1 VVAHNAPAAILITR
15 QRSRFGRQ
23 CGNGGRTPLKYPNR
37 LPAVITAI
45 LLAATFSVRAGQAGN
60 SASLDGLKT
69 LVGDWTATDADG
81 SPFTASFRLISNN
94 TALEETV
101 NSAHDTQMVSIYNAD
116 GPRVSMTHFCSMGNQ
131 PRLETPSE
139 RPNPNEFVFSFI
151 GATNLASPNDQHMHR
166 MVITMEGLDR
176 FTEAW
181 TIRVNG
187 KDSVREFHYTRK
199 K

>member
-1 VVAHNAPAAILITR
+1 M
-15 QRSRFGRQ
+15 
-23 CGNGGRTPLKYPNR
+23 KYSKS
-37 LPAVITAI
+37 LWVVITAV
-45 LLAATFSVRAGQAGN
+45 LFAATFSAHAGQNGN
-60 SASLDGLKT
+60 STSLDGLKS

-81 SPFTASFRLISNN
+81 KPFSTSFRLISNN

-101 NSAHDTQMVSIYNAD
+101 NSAHDTQMVSIYSAD
-116 GPRVSMTHFCSMGNQ
+116 GPRVAMTHFCSIGNQ

-139 RPNPNEFVFSFI
+139 RPNPNEFAFPFT
-151 GATNLASPNDQHMHR
+151 GATNFASPNDQHMHR
-166 MVITMEGLDR
+166 MVITMESANH

-187 KDSVREFHYTRK
+187 KDSVREFRYTRK

>member
-1 VVAHNAPAAILITR
+1 
-15 QRSRFGRQ
+15 
-23 CGNGGRTPLKYPNR
+23 LKYSKS
-37 LPAVITAI
+37 LSAVITAV
-45 LLAATFSVRAGQAGN
+45 LFATTFFAHAGQTGN
-60 SASLDGLKT
+60 STSLDGLKT

-81 SPFTASFRLISNN
+81 KPFSTSFRLISNN

-116 GPRVSMTHFCSMGNQ
+116 GPRVAMTHFCSIGNQ

-139 RPNPNEFVFSFI
+139 RPNPNEFVFSFT

-166 MVITMEGLDR
+166 MVITMEGPDH

>member
-1 VVAHNAPAAILITR
+1 LKYSKSLSAVIAAIL
-15 QRSRFGRQ
+15 F
-23 CGNGGRTPLKYPNR
+23 
-37 LPAVITAI
+37 V
-45 LLAATFSVRAGQAGN
+45 ATFSARAGQTGN
-60 SASLDGLKT
+60 STSLDGLKA

-81 SPFTASFRLISNN
+81 KPFTASFRLISNN

-101 NSAHDTQMVSIYNAD
+101 NSAHDTQMISIYNAD
-116 GPRVSMTHFCSMGNQ
+116 GPRVAMTHFCSIGNQ

-139 RPNPNEFVFSFI
+139 RPNPNEFRFSFT

-166 MVITMEGLDR
+166 MVITIEGPDH

-187 KDSVREFHYTRK
+187 KDSVQEFHYTRK